1 MALAMTALLNE
12 PLAGI
17 PALGLAFLVG
27 VSRVYLRVHYVTDVV
42 VGQAL
47 GAAAALLASLSLP

>member
-1 MALAMTALLNE
+1 MSLAMATLSLE

-17 PALGLAFLVG
+17 PALLGAFLVG
-27 VSRVYLRVHYVTDVV
+27 ASRVYLRVHYVTDVV

-47 GAAAALLASLSLP
+47 GAGAALLVQVSLP